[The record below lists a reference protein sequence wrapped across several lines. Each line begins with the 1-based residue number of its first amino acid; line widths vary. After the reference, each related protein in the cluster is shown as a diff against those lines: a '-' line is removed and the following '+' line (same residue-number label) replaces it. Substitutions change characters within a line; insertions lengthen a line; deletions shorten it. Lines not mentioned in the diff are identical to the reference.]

1 MKKEFEPIEVN
12 VIKLEAEDV
21 IATSDKNESPIEN

>member
-21 IATSDKNESPIEN
+21 ISTSDKNEAPIQI